1 MGEAHTKSS
10 WSFLTL
16 LFIAGL
22 VVGGLISSYITI
34 QQISSLESEVSNL
47 KNQVSKLWGSQNVI
61 YQNVTVYQ
69 NGTSL
74 ADIYAKVKD
83 SVVLIRVQTENA
95 TVQGSGFIY
104 NFTGTMVV
112 ITNYHVIHNAINI
125 SVTFSDG
132 EGYSAKVLGK
142 DPYADL
148 AVLSVVNV
156 PKAKFKPL
164 TVVSSSTLKV
174 GDPVIAIGNPYG
186 LVGSMTTGIVSA
198 LGRTIT
204 EEYAGGFAIA
214 NIIQTSAPINPGN
227 SGGPLLNYYGG
238 VVGITTAIVRD
249 SQGLGFAI
257 PSSTLL
263 REIYSLVFYGN
274 YTGHSYMGIEGRDMD
289 YETAQELGLKVTYGW
304 LIVNV
309 RADGPSYGKL
319 LANDVIVA
327 LNGTRIRNGDD
338 LASYLEEKTLPGNT
352 LKITIWRKTGS
363 SWNEREASI
372 ILGER
377 PPPPV

>member
-1 MGEAHTKSS
+1 
-10 WSFLTL
+10 
-16 LFIAGL
+16 
-22 VVGGLISSYITI
+22 
-34 QQISSLESEVSNL
+34 
-47 KNQVSKLWGSQNVI
+47 
-61 YQNVTVYQ
+61 
-69 NGTSL
+69 
-74 ADIYAKVKD
+74 
-83 SVVLIRVQTENA
+83 
-95 TVQGSGFIY
+95 
-104 NFTGTMVV
+104 
-112 ITNYHVIHNAINI
+112 
-125 SVTFSDG
+125 
-132 EGYSAKVLGK
+132 
-142 DPYADL
+142 
-148 AVLSVVNV
+148 
-156 PKAKFKPL
+156 
-164 TVVSSSTLKV
+164 
-174 GDPVIAIGNPYG
+174 
-186 LVGSMTTGIVSA
+186 MTTGIVSA

-263 REIYSLVFYGN
+263 REIYSLIFYGN

-363 SWNEREASI
+363 SWNEREISI